1 VIGTTLRHYRI
12 LEPLGA
18 GGMGQVYRAL
28 DERLARE
35 VAVKVLP
42 PELLA
47 DEAHRHRFHREAM
60 VLSRVA
66 HPGIAAIHAFESDRG
81 IDFIVMEAV
90 AGRTLDAVLSDGPM
104 AESEVRELG
113 GQIAEAL
120 SGAHELGVVHRDLKP
135 SNIMVTPQGRVKLL
149 DFGLARLLE
158 RGSELAFEAGRT
170 DPRILAGTLP
180 YMAPEQMLGQ
190 ESGVA
195 SDLYSLGAVLYEM
208 ATGRPPHRAELATA
222 LIYEAL
228 HKTPVPPAQLRPG
241 LTAELDRLVTE
252 LLDREPARR
261 PDARSVMDRLSRA
274 DGQPVAEDDSQAI
287 RSLVVLPL
295 VDHSTEPSSGYFADG
310 MTEALITELARLE
323 ALRVISRTS
332 SMAWKGSRRP
342 LPEIARA
349 LRVGAVLEGSVATDR
364 ARVVVTL
371 RLVDAAT
378 ERTLWSERFDRPL
391 ADVLDLQRAIAV
403 AVADGIR
410 LRMSP
415 SEQAHFVRSRPVS
428 PRAYEAYVRGRFF
441 WEQRS
446 PEAVT
451 RALESFQNA
460 IEEDPTYALAWTGVA
475 DCHNIRGAFR
485 WLRSAETFPPAKAA
499 AQRALELDPDLAEA
513 HTSLAFALQY
523 HDWDWPAAGRE
534 FERALALQPGYAT
547 ARQWYAEHLVSQARF
562 DEALEQAVKASE
574 LDPLSPVIA
583 SAHGDIHY
591 YRREYDRAVAEY
603 RRALDLAPGFFLG
616 GMNVARAQE
625 EMGLH
630 EEAIEGFRVALA
642 RIGSDPEDSAALAH
656 AYAVAGQRASAER
669 VLARVLERARTALV
683 SPYAIASVYAGL
695 GETDTAFHWLDQ
707 ALAERDRML
716 AQLKVHPR
724 LDPLRGDPR
733 FERLLQA
740 VGLAGTGSHV

>member
-1 VIGTTLRHYRI
+1 VIGTTLHHYRI

-18 GGMGQVYRAL
+18 GGMGQVFRAL

-35 VAVKVLP
+35 VAIKVLP

-47 DEAHRHRFHREAM
+47 DESHRHRFHREAM
-60 VLSRVA
+60 VLSRVS

-81 IDFIVMEAV
+81 MDFIVMEAV
-90 AGRTLDAVLSDGPM
+90 AGRTLDAMMADGAL

-113 GQIAEAL
+113 VQIAEAL

-158 RGSELAFEAGRT
+158 RGSELALEAGRT

-208 ATGRPPHRAELATA
+208 STGRPPHRAELATA
-222 LIYEAL
+222 LIYEVL
-228 HKTPVPPAQLRPG
+228 HKTPLPPSHLRPG
-241 LTAELDRLVTE
+241 IAADFDALVVE
-252 LLDREPARR
+252 LLDREPSRR
-261 PDARSVMDRLSRA
+261 PDARAVAERLSHTDGRA
-274 DGQPVAEDDSQAI
+274 ASSTGQAI

-295 VDHSTEPSSGYFADG
+295 VDHSTAPSSGYFADG

-332 SMAWKGSRRP
+332 SMAWKASRRP

-349 LRVGAVLEGSVATDR
+349 LRVDAVLEGSVATEGQ
-364 ARVVVTL
+364 RVVVTL
-371 RLVDAAT
+371 RLVDAAS
-378 ERTLWSERFDRPL
+378 ERTLWSERFERPL
-391 ADVLDLQRAIAV
+391 ADVLDLQREIASAV
-403 AVADGIR
+403 AEGIR
-410 LRMSP
+410 LRLTP
-415 SEQAHFVRSRPVS
+415 SEQAHFVLSRPVS

-451 RALESFQNA
+451 RALESFQKA

-485 WLRSAETFPPAKAA
+485 WLRSRETFPPAKAA

-523 HDWDWPAAGRE
+523 HDWDWQGAERE
-534 FERALALQPGYAT
+534 YERALELQPGYAT
-547 ARQWYAEHLVSQARF
+547 ARQWYGEHLVSLGRF
-562 DEALEQAVKASE
+562 DDALAQAVRASE

-583 SAHGDIHY
+583 LAHGDIFY
-591 YRREYDRAVAEY
+591 YRREYGRAIAEY

-625 EMGLH
+625 ELGLH

-642 RIGSDPEDSAALAH
+642 RVGYDPEESTALAH
-656 AYAVAGQRASAER
+656 AYAVAGHRASAER
-669 VLARVLERARTALV
+669 VLARVLERAKTALV
-683 SPYAIASVYAGL
+683 SPYAIATVYAGL
-695 GETDTAFHWLDQ
+695 GDRDEAFRWFDD
-707 ALAERDRML
+707 ALKERDRMMVQIL
-716 AQLKVHPR
+716 VHPR

-733 FERLLQA
+733 FERLLHT
-740 VGLAGTGSHV
+740 VGLAAPARRD

>member
-1 VIGTTLRHYRI
+1 VIGTTLHHYRI

-42 PELLA
+42 PEVLSTEQQRL
-47 DEAHRHRFHREAM
+47 RFHREAM
-60 VLSRVA
+60 ILSRFS

-81 IDFIVMEAV
+81 MDFIVMEAV
-90 AGRTLDAVLSDGPM
+90 AGRTLDAMIADGPLV
-104 AESEVRELG
+104 ESEVRALG
-113 GQIAEAL
+113 IQIAEAL
-120 SGAHELGVVHRDLKP
+120 AAAHEAHVVHRDLKP
-135 SNIMVTPQGRVKLL
+135 SNIMVTPRGQVKLL
-149 DFGLARLLE
+149 DFGIGRLLE
-158 RGSELAFEAGRT
+158 LESERAVEEGRT

-180 YMAPEQMLGQ
+180 YMAPERMLGQ
-190 ESGVA
+190 EDGVA
-195 SDLYSLGAVLYEM
+195 PDLYSLGAVLYEM
-208 ATGRPPHRAELATA
+208 ATGRPPHRAELPTA
-222 LIYEAL
+222 LIYEVL
-228 HKTPVPPAQLRPG
+228 HKRPLPPSQLRDG
-241 LTAELDRLVTE
+241 LAADFDQLVLA
-252 LLDREPARR
+252 LLDREPVLR
-261 PDARSVMDRLSRA
+261 PDARA
-274 DGQPVAEDDSQAI
+274 VAERLAHTDGRAAPVDKSQAI

-295 VDHSTEPSSGYFADG
+295 ADHSTAPASGYFADG
-310 MTEALITELARLE
+310 MTEALITELARLD

-349 LRVGAVLEGSVATDR
+349 LRVDAVLEGSVATEN
-364 ARVVVTL
+364 ARVVVSL
-371 RLVDAAT
+371 RLVDAAS

-403 AVADGIR
+403 AVAEGVRVR
-410 LRMSP
+410 LTP
-415 SEQAHFVRSRPVS
+415 SQQAHFVLSHPVS

-451 RALESFQNA
+451 RALESFQRA

-485 WLRSAETFPPAKAA
+485 WLRSSETFPPAKAA
-499 AQRALELDPDLAEA
+499 AMRALELDPDLAEA
-513 HTSLAFALQY
+513 HTSLAFGLLY
-523 HDWDWPAAGRE
+523 YDWNWPGARRE
-534 FERALALQPGYAT
+534 FQRALELQPGYAT
-547 ARQWYAEHLVSQARF
+547 ARQWYAEQLVSLGRF
-562 DEALEQAVKASE
+562 EEALCEAVKASE

-591 YRREYDRAVAEY
+591 YRREFGQAIVEY

-625 EMGLH
+625 QLGLH

-642 RIGSDPEDSAALAH
+642 RVGSDPEESTAVAH

-669 VLARVLERARTALV
+669 VLGRVLQKAQTSLV

-695 GETDTAFHWLDQ
+695 GDKDAAFHWLDQ

-716 AQLKVHPR
+716 AQLLVHPR

-733 FERLLQA
+733 FDRLLQA
-740 VGLAGTGSHV
+740 VGLAGTVPQV